1 MIVKFLR
8 GLVTFVLV
16 LMSIYAV
23 CNLTWGLAWA
33 FGGEPVQKVVMYFFG
48 ACLLFIIGRVTF
60 NWFVTRRK
68 IVQ

>member
-16 LMSIYAV
+16 LMSVYAM

-33 FGGEPVQKVVMYFFG
+33 IGGEPAPKAVMYFFG

-68 IVQ
+68 